1 MTLLNE
7 QGSDKGIEL
16 LHGASRNLRPPT
28 LRLARTPRHARS
40 NCAQL
45 ALPAESIR
53 LGRIDAGR
61 RDRGSRVLLHGGSSA
76 TVHFASFCPDDR
88 HCSKVRRHAGVP
100 HLRSCPGRRREH
112 LRRHPPSPPHA
123 PPAPRRSTRRLKR
136 RPLVAP
142 PRVTFPNA
150 GPHSG
155 YYDRDGLCALFH
167 PRPKRCAS
175 TRSAC
180 FDARARLLDL
190 ADGLADRRSGY
201 RTCLKKA

>member
-1 MTLLNE
+1 MSRLLVTLLNE

-142 PRVTFPNA
+142 PRVTFPNVA
-150 GPHSG
+150 HIAVTTIVMVCARSSILGRNGVLRP
-155 YYDRDGLCALFH
+155 GLRVL
-167 PRPKRCAS
+167 
-175 TRSAC
+175 T
-180 FDARARLLDL
+180 RARD
-190 ADGLADRRSGY
+190 Y
-201 RTCLKKA
+201 